1 MNGSNLPLVSVG
13 IPAYNHEKY
22 IQKTIRSIIAQTYQN
37 IELIVID
44 DGSEDSTWQKIQE
57 LKQECEKRFVRIDFS
72 TQENCGVCK
81 TSNKIKAKA
90 QGEFIYSIASDD
102 LAKPQAIE
110 KQLDFLL
117 KNKDYALAVGDNEII
132 DSEGKR
138 AYWDNE
144 RNLIY
149 DENKAKHKTFG
160 SSLRAGKYPISN
172 PEQFGTYEN
181 LLRGNHIP
189 NGSLIRKSVFDEIG
203 DFTPEAPLEDYWSML
218 QISKRAKL
226 KYIDEV
232 LFSYRW
238 HGKNTAAQTE
248 RMEKMTE
255 KTLEYEKN
263 KYIGNNRRLNDI
275 LRYRNCK
282 ILFRI
287 PPVLTIYKKKKGKNR
302 TIYADILSRSFVL
315 YKYSVSEAQ

>member
-287 PPVLTIYKKKKGKNR
+287 SPVLTIYKKKKGKNR